1 MYKRQL
7 FTSQGIPLFHQ
18 GQEWGHSK
26 IIAETKV
33 PDLNVHKMDPNSYN
47 KDNETNW
54 VNWNELSQN
63 QDLVN
68 FYKALIQIRKEYP
81 QLRKTRPQD
90 ITFYNFK
97 NEFSLGYSFNET
109 MIAYINGDN
118 EKELEIILPDGNWN
132 LLISTSGQTNNELSN
147 GKFILGP
154 KSGVLLIRE

>member
-1 MYKRQL
+1 MNKLAAFIL

-90 ITFYNFK
+90 ISFYNFK
-97 NEFSLGYSFNET
+97 NEFSLGYL
-109 MIAYINGDN
+109 N
-118 EKELEIILPDGNWN
+118 EKTQLKNDYFLKIMASNYYLDIETNKNKSARLDLN
-132 LLISTSGQTNNELSN
+132 LSLIH
-147 GKFILGP
+147 IDAADD
-154 KSGVLLIRE
+154 